1 MSLAAR
7 SGGTGRRAAST
18 RGADSHPDGHL
29 LEIAMPWCAT
39 KTVRKTATASSVT
52 SRIVTI
58 TQNHADYH
66 PVHMTIASDV
76 LGLVGQ
82 TPLVRLSRIAKGV
95 RPTVVAKLEHLN
107 PGGSIKDRIGL
118 LMVEDAERRG
128 LLRKGGTIVEPTSGN
143 TGVGL
148 AMAAA
153 IKGYRLICTMAD
165 KQSQEKRDLLRAYG
179 AEVVICPSAVPPEH
193 PESYYKV
200 ADRLT
205 RDIPGA
211 FQPNQYYNAMNP
223 EAHYRTT
230 GPEVWQQTEGRIT
243 HLVAGV
249 GTGGT
254 VTGVG
259 RFLKEQNKA
268 VVIVGAD
275 PDGSIYTGDIHP
287 YKTEGIGEDFY
298 PGTFDPA
305 MVDRWVR
312 VSDRDAFLTARR
324 LTREEGILVGGSSGT
339 AMFAALEIAKEL
351 DDRALVVVL
360 FADSGRSYLS
370 KIYND
375 EWMRQNGFL
384 GFVVPATVGDVVKDR
399 AGTPELI
406 TVSKDQS
413 VRSAIDT
420 MQRYGISQIP
430 VTSDG
435 AAGTVTDIVG
445 SVQEKTMLD
454 RVFREPALVD
464 ERVERVMEAPFP
476 VVQATDDIERL
487 YQELSGGA
495 PALLAARDDR
505 PVSIITKAD
514 LLEFVAHQ
522 RRGAR

>member
-1 MSLAAR
+1 
-7 SGGTGRRAAST
+7 
-18 RGADSHPDGHL
+18 
-29 LEIAMPWCAT
+29 
-39 KTVRKTATASSVT
+39 
-52 SRIVTI
+52 VTI
-58 TQNHADYH
+58 APN
-66 PVHMTIASDV
+66 I
-76 LGLVGQ
+76 LGLVGH
-82 TPLVRLSRIAKGV
+82 TPLVHLSRIGRGL
-95 RPTVVAKLEHLN
+95 RPAIVAKLEHLN
-107 PGGSIKDRIGL
+107 PGGSVKDRIGL
-118 LMVEDAERRG
+118 LMIEDAERRG
-128 LLRKGGTIVEPTSGN
+128 LLKSGGTIIEPTSGN

-179 AEVVICPSAVPPEH
+179 AEVVVCPSAVPPES

-223 EAHYRTT
+223 EAHYKTT
-230 GPEVWQQTEGRIT
+230 GPEIWEQTEGRIT

-254 VTGVG
+254 VTGAG
-259 RFLKEQNKA
+259 RYLKEQKKSL
-268 VVIVGAD
+268 VIVGAD
-275 PDGSIYTGDIHP
+275 PEGSLYTGDIHP

-312 VSDRDAFLTARR
+312 VADRDAFLTARR

-339 AMFAALEIAKEL
+339 AMFAALEIAREL
-351 DDRALVVVL
+351 DEKSLVVVL

-370 KIYND
+370 KIFND

-384 GFVVPATVGDVVKDR
+384 GGLVPANVGDVMKDR
-399 AGTPELI
+399 GDTPELI
-406 TVSKDQS
+406 VVSKTET
-413 VRSAIDT
+413 VRRAIDT

-430 VTSDG
+430 VTANG
-435 AAGTVTDIVG
+435 AAAAVSDIVG
-445 SVQEKTMLD
+445 SVSEKTMLD

-464 ERVERVMEAPFP
+464 ERVERVMDPPFP

-495 PALLAARDDR
+495 PALLAARENR
-505 PVSIITKAD
+505 PVSVITKAD

-522 RRGAR
+522 RKAAPR